1 MQYICNNISLST
13 AKLQCTNANSQIIWS
28 ESLQKGNKYIYQF
41 YIYENSSRNK
51 IFFSLRHNVIN
62 FVSLI
67 SIDGTCFSDGLLK
80 KKIFPAL
87 QDKVN

>member
-1 MQYICNNISLST
+1 MHQCKQSNYLGRKSTKRKQIHISVL
-13 AKLQCTNANSQIIWS
+13 
-28 ESLQKGNKYIYQF
+28 

-51 IFFSLRHNVIN
+51 FFFSLRHNVIN

-67 SIDGTCFSDGLLK
+67 SIDGSCFSDGLLQK
-80 KKIFPAL
+80 KKIFPAV